1 MIPRLLQTRI
11 SQQLQDGGKVVVV
24 YGARQVGKTT
34 LVRRVLADLSYRTL
48 AINADELRYAEVLS
62 SRDLRRLRELVE
74 GYELLF
80 LDEAQRIPEIGVNLK
95 LLVDHLPQLRI
106 IVTGSSSLDLAS
118 KIQEPLTGRAW
129 IHMLYPIAMSELAR
143 QHNGFELNEML
154 EERLVLGSY
163 PEIFAIPGSAARR
176 EYLQNLAAS
185 YLYKDVLE
193 IGGVRHSNKL
203 RNLVRLLAFQI
214 GREVSLTELGGQLQM
229 SKDTVASYIDLLEQS
244 FVVFRLG
251 GFSRNLRK
259 EVTRQDKIYFW
270 DLGVRNVAIDN
281 LRPLVERND
290 VGALW
295 ENFVIAERRKWLH
308 YRQTLASLYFWRTY
322 TGAEIDII
330 EERGGELFAYECK
343 WHADRGRMPESFWA
357 AYPNTPYTVISR
369 QQYLEYL
376 GASAAVTEVTD
387 EQN

>member
-330 EERGGELFAYECK
+330 EDRGGELFAYECK
-343 WHADRGRMPESFWA
+343 WNTSRGRMPESFLA
-357 AYPNTPYTVISR
+357 AYPNTPYTVIAR